1 MSRKS
6 FLGFLVVL
14 PLCLVPTAF
23 AARSL
28 TVWNNVTAIPK
39 LKFFYVD
46 NSKVKKSQKAYV
58 YSKAGALH
66 STNTLR
72 FLKVRVDDVGI
83 SHARYNQYYK
93 GIPVWGSQLIFHK
106 KQNQK
111 NITTATGQ
119 FVTGIEKDLKNT
131 TPKYS
136 VKPILM
142 VAEDHFQAYS
152 GGNWRINLPQTH
164 LVIFVKNSTA
174 KLAYTITF
182 FAQKGNKLQKPFY
195 IIDANDKSI
204 YKHWNDLHNAASAI
218 GQGPGGNDKVLGIGI
233 YNFQYGP
240 DSEPGWN
247 QLGKFEVTQS
257 GNTCTMLNDDVQ
269 IASLNNQTLP
279 AGSIWITYYEPA
291 NEELDYSAFSYDC
304 STNLN
309 DGGKAP
315 LNGGYSPNNDA
326 MYAASNTIKMYR
338 DEYGFANPLGSNTA
352 IRIYTHLANYDDAYA
367 LSAGESGV
375 YKWHQQVVL
384 GGGKTNFYPLTNAKA
399 IAHELSHIF
408 TFHNSNLNNTDQSG
422 GINEAFADIG
432 SMALNDYINKQYSWY
447 PVEWSIY
454 GIVTKVDGFYEG
466 LPVRYFDDPTKDNTK
481 GGSSIDNVNNYV
493 AGMDV
498 HYSAGI
504 YNKAF
509 YLLAATCPECHGWG
523 IEKAFTMFSN
533 ANADYWYSGESF
545 YYGACGVI
553 QEAYNRGEN
562 FRTVISAFEAVGV
575 TCKVGSFPN

>member
-1 MSRKS
+1 
-6 FLGFLVVL
+6 LAALL
-14 PLCLVPTAF
+14 LCFVPTVF
-23 AARSL
+23 AARNL
-28 TVWNNVTAIPK
+28 IVWNNVTAISK
-39 LKFFYVD
+39 LKSFYVD

-106 KQNQK
+106 KQSQK

-119 FVTGIEKDLKNT
+119 FATGIEEDLKNT

-136 VKPILM
+136 VKSILM

-152 GGNWRINLPQTH
+152 GGNWSISLPQTH

-182 FAQKGNKLQKPFY
+182 FARKGNKLQKPFY
-195 IIDANDKSI
+195 IIDANDETI

-218 GQGPGGNDKVLGIGI
+218 GQGPGGNDKVSGIGI
-233 YNFQYGP
+233 YKFQYGP

-257 GNTCTMLNDDVQ
+257 GNTCTMANDDVQ
-269 IASLNNQTLP
+269 IASLNNQVYP
-279 AGSIWITYYEPA
+279 EEGFIIYYAPDIESYYPT
-291 NEELDYSAFSYDC
+291 FSYDC
-304 STNLN
+304 PTNLK
-309 DGGKAP
+309 DGGYAP

-326 MYAASNTIKMYR
+326 MYAASNTVKMYR
-338 DEYGFANPLGSNTA
+338 DEYGFANPLGNSGA
-352 IRIYTHLANYDDAYA
+352 IRIYTHLDSYGDAYA
-367 LSAGESGV
+367 LSAGESEA

-408 TFHNSNLNNTDQSG
+408 TYHNSNLNNTDQAG
-422 GINEAFADIG
+422 GINEAYADIG

-447 PVEWSIY
+447 PVVWSIL
-454 GIVTKVDGFYEG
+454 GMVTKDGGFYEG

-481 GGSSIDNVNNYV
+481 GGSSIANANDYV